1 MKRKLFSIMLCALA
15 LLLLMGAGVE
25 PGSAAPLAIEEESTV
40 SQVLD
45 TETNSEAE
53 VEAEEFAEEA
63 QPVGDPTFLIDGQ
76 PAPVEADRQLIG
88 SMTYVVMAPVVQA
101 IEPTAQIT
109 WDSTTG
115 TATVVT
121 EKLTLTA
128 KVGQNF
134 VVANG
139 RYLYVEDAVQ
149 RNAEGRVTLPL
160 KVLTRAFGADLSW
173 DGATDTI
180 YVVRGSGAIES
191 GDVFYN
197 QDDLFWL
204 SRVIFAEAGNQTLK
218 GQMAVGNVV
227 LNRVESRQFPN
238 TIVEVLSQRNQFS
251 TWLGGRLANRVPTE
265 SCIIAAKLVMDGGVV
280 EQTRGALFF
289 DSLVRS
295 WAARNKTYVTTLGG
309 HKFYC

>member
-40 SQVLD
+40 SEVLD
-45 TETNSEAE
+45 TENIS
-53 VEAEEFAEEA
+53 EEA

-76 PAPVEADRQLIG
+76 PAPVESERQLIG

-101 IEPTAQIT
+101 IDPTAQIT
-109 WDSTTG
+109 WDGATG

-128 KVGQNF
+128 KVGQNY

-149 RNAEGRVTLPL
+149 RNADGRVILPL
-160 KVLTRAFGADLSW
+160 KVLTRAFDAELSW

-180 YVVRGSGAIES
+180 YVVRGSGAILS
-191 GDVFYN
+191 GDMFYN

-227 LNRVESRQFPN
+227 LNRVESDLFPD
-238 TIVEVLSQRNQFS
+238 TIVAVLSQRNQFS